1 MYKEANIGTQHQ
13 SFYKNPS
20 RRRTHTPAYL
30 VVLHKISSPHKPTL
44 YLFPTRFF
52 ISLFSFARLS

>member
-1 MYKEANIGTQHQ
+1 MYKEANIGTQH
-13 SFYKNPS
+13 
-20 RRRTHTPAYL
+20 HIPAYL